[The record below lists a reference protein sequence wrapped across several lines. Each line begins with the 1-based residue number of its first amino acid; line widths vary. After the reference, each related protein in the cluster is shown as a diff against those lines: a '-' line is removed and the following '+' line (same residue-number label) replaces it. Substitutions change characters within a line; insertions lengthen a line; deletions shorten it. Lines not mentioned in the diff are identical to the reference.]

1 MKLIKVTLPLIVF
14 LMSSGIIME
23 AAVASQ
29 RAVYAETREK
39 TLRYTV
45 QLIDK
50 YLLVQREH
58 KTGCLVR

>member
-1 MKLIKVTLPLIVF
+1 
-14 LMSSGIIME
+14 MSVGIIME